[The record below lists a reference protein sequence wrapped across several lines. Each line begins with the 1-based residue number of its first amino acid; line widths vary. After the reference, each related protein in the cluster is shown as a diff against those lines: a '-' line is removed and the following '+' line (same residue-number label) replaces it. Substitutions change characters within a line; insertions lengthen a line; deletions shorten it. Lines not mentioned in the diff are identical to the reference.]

1 MDLMFEAA
9 TRRPGSDHSAIQRG
23 SYPFQ
28 PVEGS
33 GGRDGTANASCG
45 IEVKFLAARSRGRR
59 KLRPCAAGVVVEYN
73 LGAPAK
79 VTERQNP
86 NKSARPRV
94 SVDAKQLTVGTC
106 AVKSRKCRRGRRAE
120 AAV

>member
-1 MDLMFEAA
+1 MRRAA
-9 TRRPGSDHSAIQRG
+9 PEGNHSAIWG
-23 SYPFQ
+23 GPNPCH

-33 GGRDGTANASCG
+33 GGREGTANASCG
-45 IEVKFLAARSRGRR
+45 IDVKFLTARSRGRR

-94 SVDAKQLTVGTC
+94 SVDTKQLTVGTC